1 MPISVANIK
10 TTYQT
15 YRNAVGVT
23 ATAYEDRANLGG
35 LPAYPNITE
44 ADADYNDVTDLRN
57 TWFTDYDNATDAIVA
72 AIADQNA
79 KELLCIAQMPT
90 NQWVTLTGLTGAPT
104 TQYIGVDKSRPDA
117 HLVVINTL
125 PTLHF
130 PNY

>member
-1 MPISVANIK
+1 MPISVSNIK

-44 ADADYNDVTDLRN
+44 TDADYNDVTATRT
-57 TWFTDYDNATDAIVA
+57 TWFTDYADATTAIGVA
-72 AIADQNA
+72 VTDQNA

-104 TQYIGVDKSRPDA
+104 TQYIGVDKSRPDPK
-117 HLVVINTL
+117 LVVLNTL